1 MRLAKNENEGMNI
14 LFFLLPKQ
22 EIDFAYSDW
31 TLRQTIEKMRAHG
44 YSTIPI
50 LDRESGKYVRS
61 ITDGDILDSLLEK
74 RIGFEEL
81 SQTALASIP
90 SKRDIKPVPIS
101 ADEKDLLSVIIGQ
114 NYVPVVDDKGV
125 FIGIVTRKRV
135 LSRFMKDE
143 AK

>member
-1 MRLAKNENEGMNI
+1 MNI

-31 TLRQTIEKMRAHG
+31 TLRQTLEKMKAHG

-61 ITDGDILDSLLEK
+61 ITDGDILDSLLDK

-81 SQTALASIP
+81 SQTPLRSIP
-90 SKRDIKPVPIS
+90 SKRDIKPVSIS

-135 LSRFMKDE
+135 LSRFLKDE
-143 AK
+143 TK